1 MSSFVNLL
9 EVIYPVG
16 SVYYSFSSTSPA
28 TLFGGTWDSISGSFL
43 YPSTTANKT
52 GGSSKHNHYW
62 FINTLMYYG
71 LPVEWKNNQ
80 NDSIF
85 DFHDLSSKSNSR
97 LMGGWE
103 DTVPNYNVSRISG
116 DTNFTHNK
124 NYGIAGTRNTCDS
137 PAWYC
142 YENLT
147 TDASTLPPY
156 ITCYCWKRTA

>member
-9 EVIYPVG
+9 DVVYPVG

-52 GGSSKHNHYW
+52 GGSAKHNHHW
-62 FINTLMYYG
+62 FVNYVTYYG
-71 LPVEWKNNQ
+71 VPVEWQNNT
-80 NDSIF
+80 NDSILQSY
-85 DFHDLSSKSNSR
+85 DMTSLNGKSLYSN
-97 LMGGWE
+97 WE
-103 DTVPNYNVSRISG
+103 ADVANYNVSRTSG
-116 DTNFTHNK
+116 NSIWTHNK
-124 NYGIAGTRNTCDS
+124 NYGISGSRNTCDR
-137 PAWYC
+137 PTWVC
-142 YENLT
+142 YKNAT